1 MKITLVNV
9 AHPSI
14 GSRIPDDHLPPLGL
28 LSLGGPLLDAGHVV
42 SLVDGDLE
50 HLSAEALAERA
61 RDADVV
67 MLGHSGSTSAH
78 PSVLAFVRALRAVS
92 QATVVYGGVFPTYH
106 WREILAEEPGIEV
119 IVRGEGERTAVALVD
134 RLAAGVPLIDLPGI
148 AYRHQGAPVAT
159 PNAATLS
166 DLDACRVGWELIDHR
181 RYTYWGGKR
190 AVVVQFSRGCPFRC
204 TYCGQHAYWTTWR
217 HRDPVRFAAELA
229 RLHREQGVEVFNFA
243 DENPT
248 ADREAWR
255 AFCVALIAEGVKVT
269 LVGSTRAGDIVR
281 DADLLPLYA
290 KAGVTRFLLGTEAT
304 DEATLKRVR
313 KGSTIAVDREAIRL
327 LRTVGI
333 LSMAT
338 WVAGLGD
345 QSDADYFRGLRQLL
359 SYDPDQVQ
367 LLYATPH
374 RWTPFYA
381 TVKDHRVVQPD
392 AAMWDYKH
400 QVLAGPVPPW
410 RVLAWVKLMEVTL
423 QARPRAVAR
432 TLAHP
437 NPDLRAAM
445 RWYAQM
451 GRRVWPY
458 EIRRF
463 VQDRRTT
470 VGPTVEELW
479 GEPQVR
485 EARALRPGRI
495 GNRPVSPAALE
506 PLRLV
511 EPESRWT
518 RGLLHG

>member
-1 MKITLVNV
+1 MKITLVNI

-28 LSLGGPLLDAGHVV
+28 LSLGGPLLDAGHAV
-42 SLVDGDLE
+42 SLIDGDLE
-50 HLSAEALAERA
+50 CLAAEALAHRA
-61 RDADVV
+61 RAADVV

-78 PSVLAFVRALRAVS
+78 PAVVAFVRALQAVS
-92 QATVVYGGVFPTYH
+92 QAIVVYGGVFPTYH
-106 WREILAEEPGIEV
+106 WREILTEEPGIDV
-119 IVRGEGERTAVALVD
+119 IVRGEGENTAVALVE
-134 RLAAGVPLIDLPGI
+134 RLVWGLPLAGLPGI
-148 AYRHQGAPVAT
+148 AYREQGAPIAT
-159 PNAATLS
+159 PNATTIT
-166 DLDACRVGWELIDHR
+166 DLDTCRIGWELIDHR

-217 HRDPVRFAAELA
+217 HRDPVRFAAEIA

-248 ADREAWR
+248 ANREAWR
-255 AFCVALIAEGVKVT
+255 AFCEALVAEGVKVT

-313 KGSTIAVDREAIRL
+313 KGSTVTVDREAIRL

-381 TVKDHRVVQPD
+381 TVKDHRVVQPN

-423 QARPRAVAR
+423 QARPRAIAR

-437 NPDLRAAM
+437 DPHLRAAM
-445 RWYAQM
+445 QWYAQM

-463 VQDRRTT
+463 MQDSRSAS
-470 VGPTVEELW
+470 GPTVAELW
-479 GEPQVR
+479 GEPQVQ
-485 EARALRPGRI
+485 EAKALRSPGR
-495 GNRPVSPAALE
+495 GRGASMEPTMAAARE
-506 PLRLV
+506 QAEELV
-511 EPESRWT
+511 
-518 RGLLHG
+518 GGG